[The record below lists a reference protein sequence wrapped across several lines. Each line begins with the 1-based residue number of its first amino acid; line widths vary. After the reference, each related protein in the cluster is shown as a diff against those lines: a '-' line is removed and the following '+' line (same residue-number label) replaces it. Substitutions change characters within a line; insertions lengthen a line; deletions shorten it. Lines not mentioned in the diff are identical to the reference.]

1 MSQNFEELYN
11 KLKEEFESSKKDN
24 DEICKEYE
32 STIEM
37 LTESVENFRKEKET
51 LQQKL
56 SKLESEQKKFN
67 KEKESLVNKN
77 KDKIADIQ
85 SLNKQNDRLT
95 NEIKRLK
102 EEKSLYDTKIVTLEN
117 DNEHYQNK
125 IREYEA
131 LAEDLENQ
139 LESALEENI
148 TLQTEY
154 ETFKQNTGDQ
164 LIRKDDEI
172 RDIKNDLINKDKYI
186 QRLKKS
192 GNNALMM
199 KNIQKNFKEG
209 GALNLRRRF
218 TLLPGM
224 SGAGGA
230 NDTLLKFQQKL
241 ASSKGILCFD
251 EASERSDAT
260 DINERNKNNNKNNN
274 NDNNNR
280 FRARYSLA
288 SPALGSL
295 VKLVNRKEELKKSNT
310 LGSPT
315 AKKENK
321 YLTQMKDKNN
331 QSLRSNKI
339 SDKKMDTNTQ
349 IDEISENSEKEKE
362 FKDLK
367 ICQQKNFDFISI
379 GIKSSNNT
387 EVPKFRILGQE
398 KVIMENLSKL
408 LERIRKRKEKL
419 INKQKKANRERIR
432 KLKEK

>member
-67 KEKESLVNKN
+67 KEKESLMNKN

-102 EEKSLYDTKIVTLEN
+102 EEKSLFDTKIVTLEN

-148 TLQTEY
+148 TLQTEF

-172 RDIKNDLINKDKYI
+172 RDIKNDLMNKDKYI

-209 GALNLRRRF
+209 GVLNVRRRF

-224 SGAGGA
+224 PGADGA
-230 NDTLLKFQQKL
+230 NDIFHKFQKNL
-241 ASSKGILCFD
+241 ASKGILGFD
-251 EASERSDAT
+251 DTSDRSDAT
-260 DINERNKNNNKNNN
+260 DINEKNEKKNSNA
-274 NDNNNR
+274 NNNR
-280 FRARYSLA
+280 FKARYSLV
-288 SPALGSL
+288 SPGFGSL
-295 VKLVNRKEELKKSNT
+295 VKLVNRKEELKKTNT
-310 LGSPT
+310 FGSPT

-321 YLTQMKDKNN
+321 YITQMKEKNN
-331 QSLRSNKI
+331 QSLRSSKI
-339 SDKKMDTNTQ
+339 SDKKLDTNTQ

-362 FKDLK
+362 FKDHQ
-367 ICQQKNFDFISI
+367 ICQEKNFDFISV
-379 GIKSSNNT
+379 GIQSSNDSA
-387 EVPKFRILGQE
+387 VPKFRILGQE

-408 LERIRKRKEKL
+408 LERVRKRKEKL
-419 INKQKKANRERIR
+419 INKQKKTNRERIQ

>member
-37 LTESVENFRKEKET
+37 LTESVENFRKEKEA

-56 SKLESEQKKFN
+56 SKLEIEQKKFN

-85 SLNKQNDRLT
+85 SLNKQNDRLS

-102 EEKSLYDTKIVTLEN
+102 EEKSLFDSKIVTLEN

-148 TLQTEY
+148 TLQTEF
-154 ETFKQNTGDQ
+154 ETFKQNAGDQ

-172 RDIKNDLINKDKYI
+172 RDIRNDLMNKDKYI
-186 QRLKKS
+186 QRIKRT

-209 GALNLRRRF
+209 GVLNVRRRF

-224 SGAGGA
+224 PGADGA
-230 NDTLLKFQQKL
+230 NDALLKFQKSL
-241 ASSKGILCFD
+241 ASKGLLGPD
-251 EASERSDAT
+251 DLSERSDAT
-260 DINERNKNNNKNNN
+260 DINEKNEKKNNGANS
-274 NDNNNR
+274 NR
-280 FRARYSLA
+280 YKPRYSFVQ
-288 SPALGSL
+288 PGFGSL
-295 VKLVNRKEELKKSNT
+295 VKLVNRKEELKKKNPT
-310 LGSPT
+310 FNSPT

-321 YLTQMKDKNN
+321 FITQMKEKPN
-331 QSLRSNKI
+331 QSLLSSKL
-339 SDKKMDTNTQ
+339 SDKKIDTNTQ

-362 FKDLK
+362 FKDLQ
-367 ICQQKNFDFISI
+367 ICQQKNFDFISV
-379 GIKSSNNT
+379 GIKSSNNSS
-387 EVPKFRILGQE
+387 EPKFRILGQE
-398 KVIMENLSKL
+398 KEIMENLTKL
-408 LERIRKRKEKL
+408 LERVRKRKEKL
-419 INKQKKANRERIR
+419 INKQKKANRERIK

>member
-1 MSQNFEELYN
+1 M
-11 KLKEEFESSKKDN
+11 
-24 DEICKEYE
+24 
-32 STIEM
+32 
-37 LTESVENFRKEKET
+37 
-51 LQQKL
+51 
-56 SKLESEQKKFN
+56 
-67 KEKESLVNKN
+67 
-77 KDKIADIQ
+77 
-85 SLNKQNDRLT
+85 
-95 NEIKRLK
+95 
-102 EEKSLYDTKIVTLEN
+102 
-117 DNEHYQNK
+117 
-125 IREYEA
+125 
-131 LAEDLENQ
+131 
-139 LESALEENI
+139 
-148 TLQTEY
+148 QTEY
-154 ETFKQNTGDQ
+154 ETFKQTTGDQ

-209 GALNLRRRF
+209 GALNVRRRF

-224 SGAGGA
+224 SGAGGV

-241 ASSKGILCFD
+241 TSTKGILCFD
-251 EASERSDAT
+251 DVSERSDAT
-260 DINERNKNNNKNNN
+260 DINERNENKNNKNNKNNN

-310 LGSPT
+310 LGSPA

-331 QSLRSNKI
+331 QSLRSSKI

-362 FKDLK
+362 FKDLQ
-367 ICQQKNFDFISI
+367 ICQQNNLGFISM
-379 GIKSSNNT
+379 GIKSSNNN
-387 EVPKFRILGQE
+387 EIPKFRILGQE